1 MSVVVN
7 HISGSRHGNQLC
19 QYVIG
24 RIISEKLKFKLF
36 GIDQNHREF
45 ALNGFDLNYNQPDYA
60 AYNTPIQKI
69 GTSST
74 YHYSETLEWAHPD
87 FDLDAICNDT
97 TPRKILLEGFFQR
110 KKYFLPFKEQIKEW
124 YNFINYDIPSNH
136 AAIHIRLG
144 DLRESNHPDLLPI
157 EYYQQA
163 LDMLDFNKLTI
174 CTDTPTDSE
183 YILPLIKKYN
193 AEIFTGDE
201 RETICFLASHNNL
214 VLSVGSFSFWAS
226 LFSEGKNIINAIPT
240 KGNNRIDSE
249 NGVDLL
255 LQSER
260 HKYIDLR

>member
-87 FDLDAICNDT
+87 FDLDDICNDT

-124 YNFINYDIPSNH
+124 YNFINYDIPSDH

-174 CTDTPTDSE
+174 CTDTPADSE

-193 AEIFTGDE
+193 AQIFSGNE

-255 LQSER
+255 IQSSN
-260 HKYIDLR
+260 HKYITL

>member
-24 RIISEKLKFKLF
+24 RIISEKLKFKSF

-226 LFSEGKNIINAIPT
+226 LFSNGKNIINAIPT

-255 LQSER
+255 IQSSN
-260 HKYIDLR
+260 HKYITL

>member
-1 MSVVVN
+1 MSVFIN
-7 HISGSRHGNQLC
+7 HISGCRHGNQLC
-19 QYVIG
+19 QYVVG
-24 RIISEKLKFKLF
+24 RIISERLKFKLF

-45 ALNGFDLNYNQPDYA
+45 SMNGFDLNYNQPDYA
-60 AYNTPIQKI
+60 SYTTPIQKI
-69 GTSST
+69 GTSSN
-74 YHYSETLEWAHPD
+74 YSYSNTTEWAHPD
-87 FDLDAICNDT
+87 FDLEAICNDT
-97 TPRKILLEGFFQR
+97 TPRKIILEGFFQR
-110 KKYFLPFKEQIKEW
+110 QKFFIPYKEQIKDW
-124 YNFINYDIPSNH
+124 YNFIKYDTPSDH

-144 DLRESNHPDLLPI
+144 DLRQTNHPDLLPI

-163 LDMLDFNKLTI
+163 LDMLNFNKLTI

-193 AEIFTGDE
+193 AQIFTGDE

-240 KGNNRIDSE
+240 QGNNRINTE

-255 LQSER
+255 IDSPN
-260 HKYIDLR
+260 HKYITL

>member
-1 MSVVVN
+1 MSVIVN
-7 HISGSRHGNQLC
+7 HISGCRHGNQLC
-19 QYVIG
+19 QYVVG

-45 ALNGFDLNYNQPDYA
+45 SMNGFDLNYNQPDYDF
-60 AYNTPIQKI
+60 YDTPIQKI
-69 GTSST
+69 GTSSNYDYT
-74 YHYSETLEWAHPD
+74 ETLEWAHPN

-97 TPRKILLEGFFQR
+97 TPRRIILEGFFQR
-110 KKYFLPFKEQIKEW
+110 KEYFLPYKEQIKEW
-124 YNFINYDIPSNH
+124 YNFINYNTPSDH

-144 DLRESNHPDLLPI
+144 DLRETNHPDLLPI
-157 EYYQQA
+157 EYYRQA
-163 LDMLDFNKLTI
+163 LDNLDFSKLTI

-183 YILPLIKKYN
+183 YILPLVKQYD
-193 AEIFTGDE
+193 AQIFTGDE

-240 KGNNRIDSE
+240 KGNNRLDPQ

-255 LQSER
+255 IQSSN
-260 HKYIDLR
+260 HKFIKL

>member
-174 CTDTPTDSE
+174 CTDTPADSE

-193 AEIFTGDE
+193 AQIFSGNE

-255 LQSER
+255 IQSSN
-260 HKYIDLR
+260 HKYITL

>member
-1 MSVVVN
+1 MSVIVN
-7 HISGSRHGNQLC
+7 HISGCRHGNQLC
-19 QYVIG
+19 QHVIG

-45 ALNGFDLNYNQPDYA
+45 SLNGFDLNYNQDGYA
-60 AYNTPIQKI
+60 FYEFPIQRI
-69 GTSST
+69 GTSSNYNYT
-74 YHYSETLEWAHPD
+74 ETLDWAHPN

-97 TPRKILLEGFFQR
+97 TPRRIILEGFFQR
-110 KKYFLPFKEQIKEW
+110 KEYFLPYKEQIKEW
-124 YNFINYDIPSNH
+124 YNFINYDTPTDH

-144 DLRESNHPDLLPI
+144 DLRETNHPDLLPI

-163 LDMLDFNKLTI
+163 LDMLNFSKLTI

-183 YILPLIKKYN
+183 YILPLVQKYN
-193 AEIFTGDE
+193 AEIFTGNE

-226 LFSEGKNIINAIPT
+226 FFSEGENIINAIPT
-240 KGNNRIDSE
+240 KGNNRIDPQ

-255 LQSER
+255 IQSPN
-260 HKYIDLR
+260 HKYITL